1 MKKIIGLLFVLMM
14 FVAMPAPAQV
24 PTPQTS
30 TFTAQNFSGILRED
44 QGYVNAIFNLNR
56 ELTGTTLVFC
66 NRVLDGG
73 YCTSPQEFRE
83 QEVPLPSVNAG
94 NLRWLSIPIVREGWD
109 QRVSLYQIKGG
120 SVERL
125 AMLSLNPNDNFNLVV
140 AAYEQQLP
148 ASNPFQTTSTV
159 LKIIGGAF
167 DPYQPATIFA
177 GNEQIRL
184 EPISPPF
191 REGGNVSVRESVIK
205 MDNSVLDRL
214 PPTYPLTICQY
225 GACQTVTVK
234 HIQTQTGSGGGR
246 G

>member
-30 TFTAQNFSGILRED
+30 TFTALNFSGILRED

-56 ELTGTTLVFC
+56 ELTGTTLVLC

-125 AMLSLNPNDNFNLVV
+125 AMLSLNQNDNINLVV

-148 ASNPFQTTSTV
+148 ATNPFVSSQTV

-167 DPYQPATIFA
+167 DPYQPVTMFA
-177 GNEQIRL
+177 WNEQISVRPL
-184 EPISPPF
+184 SPAF
-191 REGGNVSVRESVIK
+191 REANSPSVRESIIK
-205 MDNSVLDRL
+205 MDDSLLERL
-214 PPTYPLTICQY
+214 SP
-225 GACQTVTVK
+225 
-234 HIQTQTGSGGGR
+234 
-246 G
+246 